1 MIGMLMSGNTG
12 YFDSS
17 GKEICMGDIL
27 EWCGHKYEVIETYWT
42 SDNLEEYNYYAV
54 QRIGEGIKQIDN
66 LYCFLK
72 ERKGKYEVI
81 VRRN

>member
-1 MIGMLMSGNTG
+1 MLTGCNTG
-12 YFDSS
+12 YFDSN

-42 SDNLEEYNYYAV
+42 SPSQEYVHYGV
-54 QRIGEGIKQIDN
+54 KRCGEGLPQIDN

-72 ERKGKYEVI
+72 ERKGKYEVV